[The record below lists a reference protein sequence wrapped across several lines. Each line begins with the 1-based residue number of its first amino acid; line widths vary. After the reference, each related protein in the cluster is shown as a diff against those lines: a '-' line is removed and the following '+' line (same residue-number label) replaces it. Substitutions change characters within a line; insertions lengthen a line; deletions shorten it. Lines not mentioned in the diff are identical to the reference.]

1 MNNLTSRKYM
11 IAPIGKRFTAQ
22 FIDEVF
28 IASIAYT
35 ALLSFLALYPS
46 NEEFPYLIFI
56 SLIIIYSLIS
66 DGLFPTGQ
74 SIGKK
79 IMGLYVVRNDN
90 EEPCGIVRSI
100 FRNLTYLLGVVDFIF
115 LVFRKDKRRL
125 GDLIANTKVVVKIEI

>member
-1 MNNLTSRKYM
+1 M

-28 IASIAYT
+28 IASIGYAVLFS
-35 ALLSFLALYPS
+35 ALTLYPS

-56 SLIIIYSLIS
+56 SLILIYSLIS
-66 DGLFPTGQ
+66 DGLFSTGQ
-74 SIGKK
+74 SVGKK

-90 EEPCGIVRSI
+90 EEPCGVGRSI
-100 FRNLTYLLGVVDFIF
+100 FRNITYLLGVVDFIF

-125 GDLIANTKVVVKIEI
+125 GDLIANTKVVVKIET

>member
-1 MNNLTSRKYM
+1 MDNPINQKYM

-22 FIDEVF
+22 FMDEVF
-28 IASIAYT
+28 IAAVAYT
-35 ALLSFLALYPS
+35 MLLTVLKFYPS
-46 NEEFPYLIFI
+46 NDDFQYIIFI
-56 SLIIIYSLIS
+56 PLIIIYTLIS

-90 EEPCGIVRSI
+90 EEPCGIIRSI
-100 FRNLTYLLGVVDFIF
+100 FRNMTYFLGVIDLIF